1 MISLEQRCVRLLGNT
16 QSRIKRYL
24 YHSFPWDERL
34 TCIKGLRGVGKS
46 TMMLQYLKDR
56 YDKNT
61 DIALYA
67 TLDDLYFTQ
76 NNLIDLVDEFVA
88 RGGRHLFLD
97 EVHKYP
103 NWATELKNAYDYYPE
118 LKITFSASSLLEI
131 LNSRADLSRRAL
143 CYELKGLSFREF
155 LALRHGQYFDAIN
168 IKDLL
173 KNHVE
178 IATEINKKTKPL
190 RYFEEYLREG
200 YFPFHEK
207 DTEIYYKRLRE
218 IVNMTLDIELPQLRH
233 IDLANLPKIKKLLFI
248 ISQSVP
254 FTPNITSLSQ
264 KTDISRNSLT
274 EYINALHDSR
284 LITNI
289 YKATHGIGILQ
300 KPDKIYLDNTNIQ
313 YAISHE
319 HINIGHI
326 RETFFL
332 NQVSNHHNIT
342 YPQRGDFMVDEKWLF
357 EVGGR
362 NKTVQQIQHDKNG
375 YLAMD
380 QIDIGARNRIPLYLF
395 GFLY

>member
-1 MISLEQRCVRLLGNT
+1 MVDLEQRCNRLLGNT
-16 QSRIKRYL
+16 QTRIKRYM
-24 YHSFPWDERL
+24 YHSFPWNERL

-46 TMMLQYLKDR
+46 TMMLQYVKDR
-56 YDKNT
+56 YDRNT

-76 NNLIDLVDEFVA
+76 HNLMDVVDEFVA
-88 RGGRHLFLD
+88 RGGQHLFLD

-143 CYELKGLSFREF
+143 SYELRGLSFREF
-155 LALRHGQYFDAIN
+155 LAFRHNAYFEPVTLQDI
-168 IKDLL
+168 I

-178 IATEINKKTKPL
+178 IATEINKKTKVL
-190 RYFEEYLREG
+190 RYFDEYLREG

-218 IVNMTLDIELPQLRH
+218 VVNMTLDIELPQLRH
-233 IDLANLPKIKKLLFI
+233 IDLANLPKLKKLLYI
-248 ISQSVP
+248 ISRSVP

-264 KTDISRNSLT
+264 KTDISRNSLL

-289 YKATHGIGILQ
+289 YRATHGIGIMQ
-300 KPDKIYLDNTNIQ
+300 KPDKIYMDNTNIQ
-313 YAISHE
+313 HAISYD
-319 HINIGHI
+319 HIEIGHI

-332 NQVSNHHNIT
+332 NQLAGMHAVT
-342 YPQRGDFMVDEKWLF
+342 YPQRGDFMIDEKWLF

-362 NKTVQQIQHDKNG
+362 NKDAQQIKYDKNAF
-375 YLAMD
+375 LAID